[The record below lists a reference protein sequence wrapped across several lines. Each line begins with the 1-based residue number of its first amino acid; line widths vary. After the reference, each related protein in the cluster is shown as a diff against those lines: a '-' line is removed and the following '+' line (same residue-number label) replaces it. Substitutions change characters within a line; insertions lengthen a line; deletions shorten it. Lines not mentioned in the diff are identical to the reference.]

1 MKNTS
6 ILFLITL
13 IGAIASVL
21 TLIVAIATKSY
32 IMAQITFGIACIF
45 CVAAGVTANKK
56 ANKKIKK
63 H

>member
-6 ILFLITL
+6 VLFLIAL
-13 IGAIASVL
+13 VGAIASVL

-32 IMAQITFGIACIF
+32 ILAQVTFGIACVF
-45 CVAAGVTANKK
+45 CVATAIT

-63 H
+63 N